1 MELGRLVQKLLR
13 MGCVCIKPSI
23 LVEGVRYKVIRQIAE
38 GGFSTVELVEDSRT
52 GKRYAMKRITCHSIE
67 DQNQAKREVEITRQ
81 FDHPNMVRVVGAA
94 VQGSADILHGATSE
108 VLIVMPLYC
117 RGSLADELE
126 RRQLTGEALAQPAL
140 LSIFHGVCL
149 AVREL
154 HTSSPPLAHRDIK
167 PHNVLL
173 TNDLQPV
180 LMDFGSAA
188 LARVQVGNH
197 REAQYLQDT
206 AAEQSSMCYR
216 PPELHQVQTNTTL
229 DERTDIWSLGL
240 LLYALMF
247 FQSPYE
253 VTYERGDSVA
263 LAVQSGKISFP
274 ENKLFS
280 PALLQL
286 VTEMTNVDIG
296 FRIRIDSVI
305 EKLDLLM
312 RQNPDQL

>member
-1 MELGRLVQKLLR
+1 
-13 MGCVCIKPSI
+13 
-23 LVEGVRYKVIRQIAE
+23 
-38 GGFSTVELVEDSRT
+38 
-52 GKRYAMKRITCHSIE
+52 
-67 DQNQAKREVEITRQ
+67 
-81 FDHPNMVRVVGAA
+81 MVRVVGAA

-108 VLIVMPLYC
+108 VLIVMPLYY
-117 RGSLADELE
+117 RGSPADELE

-206 AAEQSSMCYR
+206 AAEQVR
-216 PPELHQVQTNTTL
+216 KVQYNW
-229 DERTDIWSLGL
+229 I
-240 LLYALMF
+240 
-247 FQSPYE
+247 
-253 VTYERGDSVA
+253 
-263 LAVQSGKISFP
+263 
-274 ENKLFS
+274 
-280 PALLQL
+280 
-286 VTEMTNVDIG
+286 
-296 FRIRIDSVI
+296 
-305 EKLDLLM
+305 
-312 RQNPDQL
+312 